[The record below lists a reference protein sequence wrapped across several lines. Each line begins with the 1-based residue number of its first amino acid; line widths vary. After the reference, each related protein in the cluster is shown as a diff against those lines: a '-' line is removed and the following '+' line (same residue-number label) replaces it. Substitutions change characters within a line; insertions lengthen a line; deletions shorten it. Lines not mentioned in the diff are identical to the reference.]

1 MEIVMVIEIKQY
13 QLKKYHDKIR
23 QYLIDFINNLK
34 KSDTWKIQ
42 LILAINYMSSK
53 DADEE
58 HVIHPKSD
66 KIKIMTYDKAGEVIK
81 ERFEWILYRYQTDL
95 EEWSCL

>member
-13 QLKKYHDKIR
+13 QSKKYHDKIR

-34 KSDTWKIQ
+34 KSDIWKIQ

-66 KIKIMTYDKAGEVIK
+66 KIKIRTYDKAGEVIK
-81 ERFEWILYRYQTDL
+81 ERFG
-95 EEWSCL
+95 

>member
-1 MEIVMVIEIKQY
+1 
-13 QLKKYHDKIR
+13 
-23 QYLIDFINNLK
+23 
-34 KSDTWKIQ
+34 
-42 LILAINYMSSK
+42 MSSK